1 MLKAKSAREVCRLG
15 ECNYASQTPSL
26 IRGNTIQGD
35 CLWNPH
41 YGDELEKGKHK
52 GRVEKDSIKVEGKG
66 I

>member
-1 MLKAKSAREVCRLG
+1 MLKAKSAWAALSLT

-41 YGDELEKGKHK
+41 YGDELEKGIHK
-52 GRVEKDSIKVEGKG
+52 MTI
-66 I
+66 